1 MDEKSKEEVLERGK
15 RFRKELDKIA
25 MAIGH
30 LVIRFNRLD
39 RDLGE
44 VIYLVVGSY
53 KPHIREVFTASLSF
67 AQKVDMLS
75 ALLLEKH
82 KNDAKHLQ
90 TVKQKIKK
98 IQEFEKQRNTIMH
111 SWWGTEQFGDDEFIS
126 TKQRVRGGKGLVKNT
141 IPADAEKIMHICSD
155 IDNFLWLEL
164 CRLHTIENDE
174 S

>member
-1 MDEKSKEEVLERGK
+1 
-15 RFRKELDKIA
+15 
-25 MAIGH
+25 
-30 LVIRFNRLD
+30 
-39 RDLGE
+39 
-44 VIYLVVGSY
+44 
-53 KPHIREVFTASLSF
+53 
-67 AQKVDMLS
+67 MLS

-82 KNDAKHLQ
+82 KHDAKHLQ

-141 IPADAEKIMHICSD
+141 IPADAGKIMQICSD
-155 IDNFLWLEL
+155 IDDFLWLEL
-164 CRLHTIENDE
+164 CGLHTIGNDE